1 MSEVLYFLFG
11 LIIGCLSGTSILF
24 YVLMKK
30 NKELYEREI
39 SNSCEDE
46 R

>member
-30 NKELYEREI
+30 YKELYEREI
-39 SNSCEDE
+39 SKSCEE
-46 R
+46 EQ